1 MLFNILKQFAE
12 KNINIVSIISRP
24 TKKSMGKYNF
34 FIELAAK
41 IEEKDL
47 IIETIDKI
55 NEEFNVK
62 ILGIYSKI

>member
-1 MLFNILKQFAE
+1 
-12 KNINIVSIISRP
+12 
-24 TKKSMGKYNF
+24 MGKYNF

-41 IEEKDL
+41 IEEKAL